1 MMNKSTF
8 PTYSWIKISL
18 INFCVVALAGVTL
31 RYKINFDLRAV
42 NQKNLLHAHSNF
54 AFVGWVTIILM
65 VLMIEHLRKYQV
77 ATNYKKYHWLL
88 IINCFTAYGMF
99 VSFIIQGYDLY
110 SILFLSAG
118 ILLSYF
124 FIVWMWKDLNKAEEK
139 SYSTMWYKAG
149 LVIWAFSSLGAIF
162 LAYLMVN
169 NILIQDLY
177 FASVYFFLHFQ
188 YNGWFLFVCFGLL
201 FSFLFQKGFL
211 PSVAI
216 SKKLFLIMAVT
227 VVPAFFLSILWLKL
241 PPVIHW
247 IANITGILQLVV
259 LLFFVRIF
267 SLFKKSGPHTLSYNT
282 RILWVLASIAFI
294 LKIVL
299 QTLSIFPYL
308 SSYAFGFRPVVI
320 GYLHLSFLG
329 IISFFI
335 LGYINQLFHLQQ
347 RQLSVVG
354 VFMFIAGVLI
364 QELILMFQGLEAM
377 NFSPLPYANILLFYC
392 AIMIALGLILIVI
405 RMRKPKEVL
414 AVS

>member
-1 MMNKSTF
+1 MNKFTF
-8 PTYSWIKISL
+8 PTYAWIKIAL

-31 RYKINFDLRAV
+31 RYKINFDLRVV
-42 NQKNLLHAHSNF
+42 NQKHLLYAHSNF

-65 VLMIEHLRKYQV
+65 VLMIEHISNYNV
-77 ATNYKKYHWLL
+77 VTNYKKYHWLL
-88 IINCFTAYGMF
+88 IANCFTAYGMF
-99 VSFIIQGYDLY
+99 VSFIVQGYDFY

-124 FIVWMWKDLNKAEEK
+124 FIVWMWRDLNKAEEK

-149 LVIWAFSSLGAIF
+149 LVIWGFSSLGAIL
-162 LAYLMVN
+162 LAYLMAN

-211 PSVAI
+211 PSVVI
-216 SKKLFLIMAVT
+216 SKKLFLILAIT

-241 PPVIHW
+241 PPVLQW

-267 SLFKKSGPHTLSYNT
+267 SLFKKSGRQTLSYNT
-282 RILWVLASIAFI
+282 RILWMLASIAFI

-308 SSYAFGFRPVVI
+308 SNYAFGFRPVVI

-335 LGYINQLFHLQQ
+335 LGYINQLFHLRQ
-347 RQLSVVG
+347 RQLSVAG

-364 QELILMFQGLEAM
+364 QEVILMFQGLEAM
-377 NFSPLPYANILLFYC
+377 NFSPLPHANILLFYC
-392 AIMIALGLILIVI
+392 AILIALGLILIVLS
-405 RMRKPKEVL
+405 MRKQKKIL
-414 AVS
+414 TIS

>member
-1 MMNKSTF
+1 MMNKFTF
-8 PTYSWIKISL
+8 SSHSWIKIAL
-18 INFCVVALAGVTL
+18 INFCIVALAGVTL

-42 NQKNLLHAHSNF
+42 NQKHLLYAHSNF

-65 VLMIEHLRKYQV
+65 VLMIDYIGKYNV
-77 ATNYKKYHWLL
+77 ATNFKKYHWLL
-88 IINCFTAYGMF
+88 IANCFTAYGMF
-99 VSFIIQGYDLY
+99 VSFIIQGYDFY

-124 FIVWMWKDLNKAEEK
+124 FIVWMWKDLNKVEEK
-139 SYSTMWYKAG
+139 SYATIWYKAG
-149 LVIWAFSSLGAIF
+149 LIIWAFSSLGAIL
-162 LAYLMVN
+162 LAYLMAR

-201 FSFLFQKGFL
+201 FSFLLQQGYL

-216 SKKLFLIMAVT
+216 SKKLFMILAIT

-241 PPVIHW
+241 PPVIQW
-247 IANITGILQLVV
+247 VANVTGILQLVV

-267 SLFKKSGPHTLSYNT
+267 SLFKNSTRHILSSNT
-282 RILWVLASIAFI
+282 RILWLLASVAFI

-299 QTLSIFPYL
+299 QMLSIFPYL
-308 SSYAFGFRPVVI
+308 SNYAFGFRPVVI

-335 LGYINQLFHLQQ
+335 LGYINQLFYQRSG

-354 VFMFIAGVLI
+354 VFVFIGGVII
-364 QELILMFQGLEAM
+364 QEVILMFQGLEAM
-377 NFSPLPYANILLFYC
+377 NFSPLPHANILLFYC
-392 AIMIALGLILIVI
+392 AILIALGLILLVFSIK
-405 RMRKPKEVL
+405 KPKEL
-414 AVS
+414 IRN